1 MKADAATPPRTSPS
15 PISRAA
21 FGRLREILFQSAG
34 ISLADSKQA
43 MVGGR
48 LSKRLRQL
56 DLDSYEAY
64 LGVVQRDPAERQT
77 AIDLLTTNET
87 HFFREQPHFDLLR
100 QRILP
105 SLASRRPLRCWSAA
119 ASTGQEAYSLAM
131 LLASEL
137 GHGQWEVVGTDIS
150 SRVVATARE
159 GRYEMRLAEQIP
171 REYLQTHCKR
181 GVGGNEG
188 YFVVSAA
195 LRQHVRFIQAN
206 LNASLP
212 DIGQFDIALLRNVLI
227 YFPAEVKREVVNR
240 VLALLRPGGWLLV
253 GHSESLGEIASGL
266 RSIAPSVYQRP

>member
-1 MKADAATPPRTSPS
+1 MRARAAPSAVASPP

-21 FGRLREILFQSAG
+21 FVRLRELLFQVAG

-56 DLDSYEAY
+56 GLDSYEAY
-64 LGVVQRDPAERQT
+64 LGVVQHDPAERQI

-87 HFFREQPHFDLLR
+87 QFFRERPHFDLLC

-105 SLASRRPLRCWSAA
+105 ALASRRPLRCWSAA

-131 LLASEL
+131 LLASQLVHE
-137 GHGQWEVVGTDIS
+137 QWEVVGTDIS
-150 SRVVATARE
+150 SRVLAVARE

-171 REYLQTHCKR
+171 REHLQAHCRR
-181 GVGGNEG
+181 GVGHNEG
-188 YFVVSAA
+188 YFVVAAA

-206 LNASLP
+206 LNAGLP

-227 YFPAEVKREVVNR
+227 YFPPEVKRDVVTR
-240 VLALLRPGGWLLV
+240 VLAHLRPGGWLLV
-253 GHSESLGEIASGL
+253 GHSESLGEMAFGL
-266 RSIAPSVYQRP
+266 RSIAPSVYQRS